1 MEKGLPI
8 FMAALSR
15 GEVVMRSEPPGGMSE
30 FSTDSSTI
38 EVSLSTSFSKQLHPW
53 VKKLPQLFVG
63 FSSFFF
69 GGPTLIS
76 LEVSLGARFGIL
88 N

>member
-38 EVSLSTSFSKQLHPW
+38 EVSLSTSFSKQLHP
-53 VKKLPQLFVG
+53 
-63 FSSFFF
+63 
-69 GGPTLIS
+69 
-76 LEVSLGARFGIL
+76 
-88 N
+88 